1 MSIELV
7 KFDIAEH
14 LANREAIADYL
25 EACLDEGGIPLFLK
39 GIGHAARASGM
50 KAIAD
55 TAGVTRASL
64 YKSLSESGTPA
75 LATIDKVMNQLGLK
89 FSITAIK
96 PSIKAGRTYAGGAVS
111 GQKCF
116 RVSEPEF
123 VNPVGKR
130 AAKSAKKVVA
140 KKQAEAGKKPS
151 RAPAKRA

>member
-7 KFDIAEH
+7 KFDIAEQ
-14 LANREAIADYL
+14 LSDRKAIADYL
-25 EACLDEGGIPLFLK
+25 QACLDEGGIPLFLK

-75 LATIDKVMNQLGLK
+75 LATIDNVMNQLGLK

-96 PSIKAGRTYAGGAVS
+96 PSIKAGRTYAGGTVS
-111 GQKCF
+111 GRKGF
-116 RVSEPEF
+116 RVSEPAF
-123 VNPVGKR
+123 MDAVGKR
-130 AAKSAKKVVA
+130 AAKSAAKGVA
-140 KKQAEAGKKPS
+140 KKQTAAGKKPS
-151 RAPAKRA
+151 PAPAKRA